1 MAGKVE
7 RKRDKTMCKKSV
19 LLNGNQANAAH
30 ILFVVTED
38 KYFVSHRMATAVEAI
53 KRGYKVSVATRVTTQ
68 GKFISDKGINIIPI
82 NLSRQI
88 GNPILEIFKLYF
100 LYRKS
105 KPDIIHHVAL
115 KPIIFGSIANWLA
128 GKRSVINS
136 IAGMGWMFTSSSLI
150 ARFLKRLTI
159 VLLPLLLNRNN
170 HLIIVQ
176 NSEDKTLLQKIGIN
190 CKFIHLIP
198 GAGVD
203 LQNFLPSKNSN
214 NPPIV
219 MLVARMLRDKGIFEF
234 IEAAEILSNQNTRAR
249 FVLVGD
255 TDTSNPAAIDKETLL
270 QWHGKFGVEYWG
282 HRTDMHLVW
291 SKADV
296 ACLPSYREG
305 MPKALLEA
313 AACGKPIVTTNV
325 AGCREVITNG
335 REGFVIPA
343 QNSEAL
349 AEAIK
354 ILIKK
359 PKLRSLMGKKARIR
373 AKETFCQNIIN
384 ETTIKIYE
392 KLL

>member
-1 MAGKVE
+1 M
-7 RKRDKTMCKKSV
+7 RKKSV
-19 LLNGNQANAAH
+19 LLSGNQTNVPH

-38 KYFVSHRMATAVEAI
+38 KYFVSHRMATAIEAI
-53 KRGYKVSVATRVTTQ
+53 KKGYKVSLATRVTTQ
-68 GKFISDKGINIIPI
+68 GEVISDKGINIIPV

-88 GNPILEIFKLYF
+88 GNPFLEIFKLYS

-128 GKRSVINS
+128 DKRSVVNS
-136 IAGMGWMFTSSSLI
+136 VAGMGWMFTSSSLI

-159 VLLPLLLNRNN
+159 ALLPVLLNKNN

-176 NSEDKTLLQKIGIN
+176 NSEDKRLLRRIGIN

-203 LQNFLPSKNSN
+203 VQNFSPSKNSN

-234 IEAAEILSNQNTRAR
+234 IEAAELLSNQNTRAR

-255 TDTSNPAAIDKETLL
+255 TDTSNPASIDKETLL
-270 QWHGKFGVEYWG
+270 RWHGKFGVEYWG
-282 HRTDMHLVW
+282 HRTDMHFVW

-335 REGFVIPA
+335 KEGFIIPP

-349 AEAIK
+349 AEAIA

-359 PKLRSLMGKKARIR
+359 PKLRSLMGEKARIR
-373 AKETFCQNIIN
+373 AKEKFCQNIVN
-384 ETTIKIYE
+384 EATIKIYE